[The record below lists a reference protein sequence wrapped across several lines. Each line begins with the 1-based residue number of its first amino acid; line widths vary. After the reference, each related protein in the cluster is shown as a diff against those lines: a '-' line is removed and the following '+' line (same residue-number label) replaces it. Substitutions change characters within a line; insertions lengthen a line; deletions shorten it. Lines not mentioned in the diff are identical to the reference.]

1 MRLIMIIVF
10 GCIMIGATYAWSSTL
25 NHDSTEAQDIAQ
37 QQVYKRKLAP
47 VAHAQS
53 VSRTQTTLLAKAPQT
68 QVPQANQ
75 ETTSSTTTSDNQAT
89 PIDSARQKARASAG
103 KPDPFAPIEGT
114 LPFPRGSALTNSAP
128 TAKTST
134 TKKVAPLELVPPPPS
149 GAGVSSNDFS
159 GMPGPHNGFAPPPP
173 PGQSSYPTGLSI
185 SDMPLPPEKPGVAK
199 LLKLTAVI
207 GDKAIFQAKD
217 LYTKRMQK
225 WPGQITLAPGD
236 NFGTLKLISTKP
248 ESALVEE
255 HGETI
260 EMELPPVR

>member
-10 GCIMIGATYAWSSTL
+10 GCILIGATYAWSSTL

-37 QQVYKRKLAP
+37 QQLYKRKLPPGA
-47 VAHAQS
+47 S
-53 VSRTQTTLLAKAPQT
+53 TRSLSKTQTTVIAKAPEAP
-68 QVPQANQ
+68 VPLAVQDTASASTIT
-75 ETTSSTTTSDNQAT
+75 ETQAT

-114 LPFPRGSALTNSAP
+114 LPFPRGSALSTSAT
-128 TAKTST
+128 TAKSST
-134 TKKVAPLELVPPPPS
+134 IKRVAPLEMVPPPPS
-149 GAGVSSNDFS
+149 GAGISGNDFS

-217 LYTKRMQK
+217 LYTRRMQK

-260 EMELPPVR
+260 EMDLPPVR